1 MGWSRR
7 NFLTATAATAAS
19 ASLPGWAK
27 AAAGDV
33 PALLIRD
40 VRVIDGTGAPALAA
54 DVLVRGDRIERIG
67 RIAPN
72 AVRGARIVEGGGRVL
87 APGFIDLHAHGD
99 PLSQSYVSHLAMGA
113 TTIVLGQ
120 DGGSPSLRDDEDGDG
135 GIGAWFDALERK
147 LPDINIATTS
157 GHGSLRHQAGIDDGT
172 RTPSA
177 AQVERMAQLLEA
189 DLMAGS
195 FGLSTGLEY
204 VPGIYSS
211 PEEIAPL
218 GRVLARHDAVAMSHM
233 RSEDEDKVDAAI
245 LEHVDNSR
253 PARTHVSHLKVVHG
267 KGAERAER
275 TLRELDRLR
284 ASGIPLTADAYPY
297 IASYTTIGIL
307 FPEWALPPTDYAQV
321 VATRHDELRAYL
333 EQRMLRRNGPD
344 ALLFGTGE
352 HAGETLTQVAQG
364 YGKPWP
370 DVLVELGPRAAQAAH
385 FVMDKELQARILVDP
400 HVAIASDGSPKGR
413 HPRGHGTFATWIE
426 DFVVNEQRVSLEEG
440 VRKATGLPASIL
452 GVKDRGTIR
461 TGAIADLVL
470 FDPARVRGR
479 ANYVD
484 PFQLAEGF
492 DLVLLGG
499 LPAFEN
505 GQATGAR
512 GRLVRSRIGKA

>member
-40 VRVIDGTGAPALAA
+40 VRVVDGTGAPALAA

-67 RIAPN
+67 RIATN
-72 AVRGARIVEGGGRVL
+72 AVRGARLIEGDGRVL
-87 APGFIDLHAHGD
+87 APGFIDLHTHGD
-99 PLSQSYVSHLAMGA
+99 PLTQSYVSHLAMGA
-113 TTIVLGQ
+113 TTIVQGQ
-120 DGGSPSLRDDEDGDG
+120 DGGSPSAGDDST
-135 GIGAWFDALERK
+135 GIGAWFEALERH
-147 LPDINIATTS
+147 LPDINVATTS
-157 GHGSLRHQAGIDDGT
+157 GHGSLRRQAGIDDGT
-172 RTPSA
+172 RMPDAT
-177 AQVERMAQLLEA
+177 QLERMAALLEA
-189 DLMAGS
+189 DLLAGS
-195 FGLSTGLEY
+195 FGMSTGLEY

-245 LEHVDNSR
+245 LEHVEASR

-267 KGAERAER
+267 KGAARAER
-275 TLRELDRLR
+275 TLAELDRLR

-321 VATRHDELRAYL
+321 VASRHDELRAWL

-352 HAGETLTQVAQG
+352 HAGKTLSEVAQG

-370 DVLVELGPRAAQAAH
+370 DVLVALGPRAAQAAH

-400 HVAIASDGSPKGR
+400 HVAIASDGSPRGR

-440 VRKATGLPASIL
+440 IRKATSLPASIL
-452 GVKDRGTIR
+452 GVTDRGTIR
-461 TGAIADLVL
+461 PGAIADLVL

-499 LPAFEN
+499 RPAFED
-505 GQATGAR
+505 GQPTGVRGRLLRRGATGA
-512 GRLVRSRIGKA
+512 

>member
-7 NFLTATAATAAS
+7 GFLAATAAG
-19 ASLPGWAK
+19 AACTALPGWAQ
-27 AAAGDV
+27 AASGSP

-40 VRVIDGTGAPALAA
+40 VRVVDGTGAPALAA

-67 RIAPN
+67 RIA
-72 AVRGARIVEGGGRVL
+72 AGAAHGARVVEGGGRVL
-87 APGFIDLHAHGD
+87 APGYIDLHVHGD
-99 PLSQSYVSHLAMGA
+99 PLAQSFVSHLAMGA
-113 TTIVLGQ
+113 TTVVLGQ
-120 DGGSPSLRDDEDGDG
+120 DGGSPSLDANPAG
-135 GIGAWFDALERK
+135 GIGAWFDALERA
-147 LPDINIATTS
+147 PADINVATTS
-157 GHGSLRHQAGIDDGT
+157 GHGSLRRQAGIDDGT

-177 AQVERMAQLLEA
+177 DQVARMAALLEA
-189 DLMAGS
+189 DLVAGS
-195 FGLSTGLEY
+195 FGMSTGLEY

-211 PEEIAPL
+211 PAEIAPL

-245 LEHVDNSR
+245 FEHVEASH

-275 TLRELDRLR
+275 TLAGLDRLR
-284 ASGIPLTADAYPY
+284 RSGIPLTADAYPY

-321 VATRHDELRAYL
+321 AAARRDELRAWL
-333 EQRMLRRNGPD
+333 EQRMLRRGGPE

-352 HAGETLTQVAQG
+352 HAGKTLAQVAQAAG
-364 YGKPWP
+364 RPWP
-370 DVLVELGPRAAQAAH
+370 DLLLALGPRGGQAAH

-426 DFVVNEQRVSLEEG
+426 DFVVNERRISLEEG
-440 VRKATGLPASIL
+440 VRKATSLPASIL
-452 GVKDRGTIR
+452 GVKDRGTLR
-461 TGAIADLVL
+461 PGAIADLVL

-484 PFQLAEGF
+484 PFALAEGF
-492 DLVLLGG
+492 DLVLLNGQ
-499 LPAFEN
+499 PAFEN
-505 GQATGAR
+505 GQATGQR
-512 GRLVRSRIGKA
+512 GRLVRARRGA